1 MLSDAKIRS
10 LKPKERPYEVYDDR
24 GLYMVV
30 NPNGSRWWRFKYKY
44 DRRERGISL
53 GVYPDVTLQHA
64 REQLQEA
71 RQLLARGLDPS
82 AQRRTA
88 KIAKADTFKVIAEEW
103 LEMQAER
110 LAPITMTKA
119 RWILGSFVYP
129 RLGSRPIGAI
139 TAPEVLAVLRPIES
153 RGMNETAH
161 RALQRCGQIFRY
173 AIATG
178 RATRDI
184 TSDLRGALA
193 PVVVENRAAITEP
206 AKIGALLRAID
217 DYIGH
222 PATLMALKLSPL
234 VFLRPS
240 ELRAA
245 EWSEID
251 LQAAEWRVPAARMK
265 MRERHIV
272 PLASQAV
279 AILRELRSVTGKGRY
294 LFPSLRTSDRPMSVN
309 TVNAAL
315 RRLGYASD
323 EMTGHGFRAMACTCL
338 NELGWHPDVIE
349 LQMAHAERNKVRA
362 AYNRAE
368 RLAERRKMMQAWADY
383 LDGLRAGR
391 RESRATDEVV
401 QRADGTTQSGNQ
413 AQSPSNCRNP
423 AKNGATAISQLELFC
438 IPGSE

>member
-1 MLSDAKIRS
+1 MLSDAKIRT
-10 LKPKERPYEVYDDR
+10 LRPKEKAYKVYDDR

-44 DRRERGISL
+44 DGKERGISL
-53 GVYPDVTLQHA
+53 GVYPDVTLAYA

-71 RQLLARGLDPS
+71 RQLLARGIDPS
-82 AQRRTA
+82 AQRRTV
-88 KIAKADTFKVIAEEW
+88 KIARADTFKVIAEEW

-119 RWILGSFVYP
+119 RWILRSFIYP
-129 RLGSRPIGAI
+129 RLGSRPIAAI
-139 TAPEVLAVLRPIES
+139 SAPEVLTVLRPIES

-222 PATLMALKLSPL
+222 PTTLIALKLSPL

-279 AILRELRSVTGKGRY
+279 ALLRELRSVTGEGRY
-294 LFPSLRTSDRPMSVN
+294 LFPSLRTADRPMSVN

-323 EMTGHGFRAMACTCL
+323 EMTGHGFRAMAYTCL

-368 RLAERRKMMQAWADY
+368 RLAERGKMMQAWADY

-391 RESRATDEVV
+391 RESRFMDEAV
-401 QRADGTTQSGNQ
+401 QRAQGVTQSGNQ
-413 AQSPSNCRNP
+413 AQSPSNCRKQ
-423 AKNGATAISQLELFC
+423 AKKGATTVSQLELFC
-438 IPGSE
+438 VPGGE

>member
-1 MLSDAKIRS
+1 MAKAGSAENGGKLRNQAGTMSAITVA
-10 LKPKERPYEVYDDR
+10 YEAN
-24 GLYMVV
+24 MS
-30 NPNGSRWWRFKYKY
+30 PAP
-44 DRRERGISL
+44 GI
-53 GVYPDVTLQHA
+53 
-64 REQLQEA
+64 
-71 RQLLARGLDPS
+71 DPS
-82 AQRRTA
+82 AQRRTV
-88 KIAKADTFKVIAEEW
+88 KIARADTFKVIAEEW

-110 LAPITMTKA
+110 LAAITMTKA

-129 RLGSRPIGAI
+129 RLGSRPIAEI

-161 RALQRCGQIFRY
+161 IFRY

-222 PATLMALKLSPL
+222 PTTLIALKLSPL
-234 VFLRPS
+234 VFLRPT

-251 LQAAEWRVPAARMK
+251 LQTAEWRVPAARMK

-279 AILRELRSVTGKGRY
+279 AILRELHSVTGKGRY

-309 TVNAAL
+309 TVNGAL
-315 RRLGYASD
+315 RRLGYARD

-338 NELGWHPDVIE
+338 NELGWHPDLIE
-349 LQMAHAERNKVRA
+349 LQMTHAERNKVRA

-368 RLAERRKMMQAWADY
+368 RLAERRKMMQAWADN
-383 LDGLRAGR
+383 LDGLRGVSCATQV
-391 RESRATDEVV
+391 TDE
-401 QRADGTTQSGNQ
+401 TNQ
-413 AQSPSNCRNP
+413 LENLSACPQVRAQSQRSFKTLAKSGILLARN
-423 AKNGATAISQLELFC
+423 
-438 IPGSE
+438 